1 MKNWD
6 YGGFAD
12 KYDMQGEI
20 HIGTGIVQVHDIFKP
35 LPQFMRQADVIFSD
49 PPYNK
54 SALSSYYTKAGL
66 SEKPDTFESFFYRF
80 IECLDIISPKLIC
93 LEVGLAQTDMYVQA
107 LKDIGYSSIMLKE
120 SFYYGNKNQKC
131 NILFAVKGV
140 GTRADFPEVLWD
152 MPFFDEEKVIE
163 YICNNIEYS
172 CIGDLCMGKGLV
184 GYYSNKAG
192 KPFVGTELNPK
203 RLAVCCERVTTGE
216 RGKIN

>member
-1 MKNWD
+1 MANWD

-12 KYDMQGEI
+12 KYDMTGEI
-20 HIGTGIVQVHDIFKP
+20 HIGTGIVQVHDIFNP
-35 LPQFMRQADVIFSD
+35 LPEFMKTADVIFSD

-66 SEKPDTFESFFYRF
+66 TEKPDSFDSFFYRF

-93 LEVGLAQTDMYVQA
+93 LEVGVAQTPMYLDG
-107 LKDIGYSSIMLKE
+107 LKQIGYTHIIQAE
-120 SFYYGNKNQKC
+120 SYYYGNKNQKC
-131 NILFAVKGV
+131 NMLFASKNN
-140 GTRADFPEVLWD
+140 DIPEVLKTI
-152 MPFFDEEKVIE
+152 PFMDEEQVIK
-163 YICNNIEYS
+163 YICKYVEYS

-184 GYYSNKAG
+184 GYYSNKFG

-203 RLAVCCERVTTGE
+203 RLAVCCERVVKNE